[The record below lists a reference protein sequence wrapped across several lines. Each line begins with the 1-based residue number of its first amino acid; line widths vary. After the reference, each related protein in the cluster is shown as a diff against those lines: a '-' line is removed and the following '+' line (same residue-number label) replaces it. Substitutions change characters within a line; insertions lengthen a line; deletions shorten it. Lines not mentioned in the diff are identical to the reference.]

1 MKEKIHIMLASRPKM
16 LSEVI
21 KSMIEHQSDMA
32 VIGEVFDPIELLSMP
47 KLSQVD
53 VVIIAPMK
61 VEQEPKICVHLLK
74 KQPYLKI
81 IVLSEETDA
90 GYLYQFDAPA
100 IRIDEPTEQAVFG
113 AIRKSMLKS
122 KL

>member
-1 MKEKIHIMLASRPKM
+1 M

-74 KQPYLKI
+74 KQPFLKI

-100 IRIDEPTEQAVFG
+100 IKIDEPTEQAVFG
-113 AIRKSMLKS
+113 AIRQSMIKNRL
-122 KL
+122 